1 MLPSAGS
8 KATSVSVV
16 LFRGR
21 HHLLNDSRK
30 LAGNLVV
37 GYLFAQLAVT
47 AIISLLLLV
56 VDWTAAYSALAGG
69 LIAALTTAWFALKV
83 FGNKGVDEPIVV
95 LRSFYWG
102 EINKILLTGALFVAA
117 FVLIRPVNGAAL
129 LAVYFLVYM
138 TPLVVDYFRQ
148 PKRRREN

>member
-1 MLPSAGS
+1 LI
-8 KATSVSVV
+8 
-16 LFRGR
+16 
-21 HHLLNDSRK
+21 NDSRK
-30 LAGNLVV
+30 EAII
-37 GYLFAQLAVT
+37 YIFAQLVVT
-47 AIISLLLLV
+47 AVLSILLLAV
-56 VDWTAAYSALAGG
+56 SWIAAYSALTGG
-69 LIAALTTAWFALKV
+69 LIATLTTAWFALKV
-83 FGNKGVDEPIVV
+83 LCNKCTDEPVVV

-117 FVLIRPVNGAAL
+117 FVLIKPVNGAAL

>member
-1 MLPSAGS
+1 ML
-8 KATSVSVV
+8 
-16 LFRGR
+16 
-21 HHLLNDSRK
+21 
-30 LAGNLVV
+30 
-37 GYLFAQLAVT
+37 
-47 AIISLLLLV
+47 
-56 VDWTAAYSALAGG
+56 
-69 LIAALTTAWFALKV
+69 
-83 FGNKGVDEPIVV
+83 GNKCKDEPVVV